1 MAREIPEFVRAAA
14 GLAATVLDEAQKLP
28 RTLPGLPVRALG
40 VAMQVS
46 MKLQQQ
52 YACLVARGDE
62 LFTGMRGEDEPGL
75 ATFDDDEE
83 PGAATTVNTSAFD
96 RVAETII
103 DVTDDDEARTRT
115 DEVLDELAIED
126 LVDATPS
133 ADVAEPAV
141 AEPTVDEPTVEEV
154 DRDRDADGVPEQ
166 EVLAESPAGGGGATV
181 DVLAPDGG
189 VATVE
194 ATLTEEGVAAAE
206 GGIADQGGAAVD
218 GAAADQEVAAP
229 EGDGGAPAPAA
240 ERRVEN
246 SLEAPATAPVEG
258 YDDWSIAQLRG
269 RLRGYAASTVQQLL
283 DYEQATQAREPYLRM
298 LRNRLERLQSE
309 AS

>member
-28 RTLPGLPVRALG
+28 QTLPGLPVRALG
-40 VAMQVS
+40 LAMTAS

-83 PGAATTVNTSAFD
+83 PTAAASVNTSAFD

-103 DVTDDDEARTRT
+103 DVTDDEARART

-133 ADVAEPAV
+133 ADG
-141 AEPTVDEPTVEEV
+141 AEPTTDEL
-154 DRDRDADGVPEQ
+154 DRDRDADGLPEQ
-166 EVLAESPAGGGGATV
+166 QVLAESPADDGGATV
-181 DVLAPDGG
+181 DVLSPDGG
-189 VATVE
+189 VDTVDATV
-194 ATLTEEGVAAAE
+194 TDEGVAA
-206 GGIADQGGAAVD
+206 V
-218 GAAADQEVAAP
+218 
-229 EGDGGAPAPAA
+229 EGDGAAPAPAG
-240 ERRVEN
+240 ERRVDN
-246 SLEAPATAPVEG
+246 SLEAPATAPVDG